1 MGRLVYEK
9 PRLVNEVDVSLL
21 DVFSQA
27 VVWGCITER
36 KKSSFSTFFC
46 VTWNIKSRGNCWKE
60 YF

>member
-27 VVWGCITER
+27 VVWGCITAQ
-36 KKSSFSTFFC
+36 KIKFFHIFLC
-46 VTWNIKSRGNCWKE
+46 YMKYKDQR
-60 YF
+60 